1 MKRVIAI
8 ANQKGGV
15 GKTTTA
21 VNLAASLAA
30 TQRRVLLVDLD
41 PQGNATMGSGID
53 KAQLTRGA
61 CEVLLGEAD
70 LASALVQVS
79 EGGFTLLPANQ
90 DLTAAEVRLLTLPI
104 GREIRLRQALQPKRE
119 AFDVILIDCPPAL
132 NMLTVNALVAA
143 DSVLI
148 PMQCEYYSLEGLSAL
163 LDTVDQIREAAN
175 PELSIEGVLRTMF
188 DPRNNLA
195 NEVSAQLVTHFGE
208 KVFRTI
214 IPRNIRL
221 AEAPSFGRP
230 ALLHDK
236 ESRGALAYLALA
248 GEMIR
253 REDEAFAA
261 RAHEAVAQDSAFAAA
276 VAGDGSG
283 QDGEGGGE
291 PRRYE
296 IIAGERRWRAAQ
308 MAGLTEIPAVIRHI
322 PDEAAI
328 AVALIENIQR
338 EDLNPLEEARALTRL
353 ITEFGLTH
361 QQAAD
366 AIGRSRAGVTNMLRL
381 LELTPEVCE
390 LLEKRSIEMGHA
402 RAVLALTQR
411 RQQTEVALLVAKK
424 GLSVRETEALVRRLQ
439 APSAAG
445 SSAPAS
451 GRDANV
457 ERLEQ
462 ELAEKLGARVAIQQ
476 GSGGKGKLVVSYNSL
491 DELDGILA
499 HIR

>member
-1 MKRVIAI
+1 MKRVMAI

-30 TQRRVLLVDLD
+30 TRRRVLLVDLD

-230 ALLHDK
+230 ALFHDK

-261 RAHEAVAQDSAFAAA
+261 RACEAVAQDSAFAAT

-283 QDGEGGGE
+283 EEGEGEGEEEEGQGPAGE
-291 PRRYE
+291 PHQ
-296 IIAGERRWRAAQ
+296 AHATGE
-308 MAGLTEIPAVIRHI
+308 
-322 PDEAAI
+322 D
-328 AVALIENIQR
+328 
-338 EDLNPLEEARALTRL
+338 
-353 ITEFGLTH
+353 
-361 QQAAD
+361 
-366 AIGRSRAGVTNMLRL
+366 RSR
-381 LELTPEVCE
+381 
-390 LLEKRSIEMGHA
+390 
-402 RAVLALTQR
+402 
-411 RQQTEVALLVAKK
+411 
-424 GLSVRETEALVRRLQ
+424 
-439 APSAAG
+439 
-445 SSAPAS
+445 
-451 GRDANV
+451 
-457 ERLEQ
+457 
-462 ELAEKLGARVAIQQ
+462 
-476 GSGGKGKLVVSYNSL
+476 
-491 DELDGILA
+491 
-499 HIR
+499 